1 MRSLNSQ
8 PTLKSKFKENSMF
21 KYRAKALDSH
31 RGYQTWHRQYDG
43 RVVNWLENNPRV
55 TEQQFTKYL
64 MAFINNLG

>member
-1 MRSLNSQ
+1 
-8 PTLKSKFKENSMF
+8 MF